1 MRKDHPTDSTNRQM
15 ADLVCCDVYRLG
27 RSRRM
32 IMCIMLSF
40 IQENVI
46 IISKIMKILL
56 CKIVIYLIDN
66 KVIIYNPNQIG
77 SNLTNIFFFF
87 YHFTHLFSFIKS

>member
-1 MRKDHPTDSTNRQM
+1 
-15 ADLVCCDVYRLG
+15 
-27 RSRRM
+27 
-32 IMCIMLSF
+32 MCI
-40 IQENVI
+40 IQENII

-77 SNLTNIFFFF
+77 SN
-87 YHFTHLFSFIKS
+87 